1 MRTPGTRGRS
11 PRNPEKNHK
20 IYSGAHDAAP
30 SLGPGGGSA
39 RPHMRPVDRL
49 DLIKIENVCSS
60 KDTVKRMKRQVADR
74 KKISAHRVSAKDS
87 RQEPMESSE
96 HSAVRNQLNLNLS
109 KSLKRHLTRE
119 EMRMANRHE
128 K

>member
-1 MRTPGTRGRS
+1 MPGSER
-11 PRNPEKNHK
+11 KK
-20 IYSGAHDAAP
+20 I
-30 SLGPGGGSA
+30 LFFCECI
-39 RPHMRPVDRL
+39 
-49 DLIKIENVCSS
+49 LIRIM
-60 KDTVKRMKRQVADR
+60 VKRMKRQVADR

-119 EMRMANRHE
+119 EMRMANRRE